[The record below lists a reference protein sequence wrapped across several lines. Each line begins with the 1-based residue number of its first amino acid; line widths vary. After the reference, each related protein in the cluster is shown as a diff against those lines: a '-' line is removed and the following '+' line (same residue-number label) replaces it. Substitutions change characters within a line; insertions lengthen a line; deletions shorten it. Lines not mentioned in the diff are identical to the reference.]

1 MEDENI
7 VGHGGAPHACAS
19 YEISNLQ
26 RRVRELE
33 EHILHR
39 STETRCTVPIA
50 GRLSCQHSSL
60 PHLPQSLL
68 HVQASYLDSD
78 ILSAWNPPAQSI
90 HEPVPEEIAK
100 LLGSRSDIDLIKAR
114 YFQSVHVWM
123 PIISKIRLDRLADRS
138 LGTIRADIALLYLC
152 MKLVQEVPPPQQ
164 EGQSELYIVAKQFL
178 NDLHMKGPLTLRIV
192 QAGLLLSIYELG
204 HAIFPSA
211 FMTIG
216 HCARGGIAM
225 GLHNRLA
232 PQLAGKPRSWADW
245 EERLRVWWMTVIL
258 DRYVTV
264 GADYR
269 PLCTEDPN
277 NDTLLPADDSAWD
290 NGNKAQSVPLPA

>member
-1 MEDENI
+1 
-7 VGHGGAPHACAS
+7 
-19 YEISNLQ
+19 
-26 RRVRELE
+26 
-33 EHILHR
+33 
-39 STETRCTVPIA
+39 
-50 GRLSCQHSSL
+50 L

-178 NDLHMKGPLTLRIV
+178 NDLHMKGPLTSPLD
-192 QAGLLLSIYELG
+192 
-204 HAIFPSA
+204 IFPYCRL
-211 FMTIG
+211 ME
-216 HCARGGIAM
+216 GI
-225 GLHNRLA
+225 
-232 PQLAGKPRSWADW
+232 K
-245 EERLRVWWMTVIL
+245 
-258 DRYVTV
+258 
-264 GADYR
+264 
-269 PLCTEDPN
+269 
-277 NDTLLPADDSAWD
+277 
-290 NGNKAQSVPLPA
+290 